1 MGEVVKFKSNHAYG
15 ELKSRLV
22 GKAPPSRKD
31 AQNTFLTLNEFL
43 ESKFSGTKR
52 KLNSVDAVAIGLR
65 HGIDPDLLISV
76 KKSADQ
82 AIIARTGQVLY
93 GENKSDLFGW
103 SSDMSEDGLH
113 LAVGSILNDGG
124 YTNAGSVRVYSR
136 GSEED
141 AWVQKGVDIDGE
153 AAQDYSGWSISLSS
167 DGTRLVVGA
176 VFNDD
181 GSTIN
186 SGHVRIYDWNSGASR
201 WDQLGPDLNGE
212 SAGDFFGYSISLS
225 KNKNYLAV
233 GAPYGL
239 DTRGYVRVYYW
250 DASNW
255 VQVGPR
261 LDGGVDSYEYF
272 GTSVALSEDGSRL
285 IVSSPHYYS
294 KTGKVN
300 LYKVEDSI
308 NFLDSKVGS
317 AFLSSF
323 GNSLDLKSNI
333 VALSETGY
341 NQPKIIMYDISSDK
355 FVEQSNNT
363 ILLINPFDVRVKL
376 SYDGNNLIYGMSGFN
391 SDSSVINSRDIL
403 GMRGHVN
410 VYKRHNDKWIQRGW
424 KMNPIGGGQTDE
436 FGKSVSIS
444 GDGGIICIS
453 APRKDVP
460 SASTYTVKPISHYVT
475 PTITLNSLNP
485 FPLQAN
491 TTYVEPGA
499 VTDTGADI
507 TIVGDVEDSTKEDA
521 QYDILYTSQ
530 DGFGNVV
537 TKTRTVIIT
546 KDPAIPTMVL
556 NGDAT
561 VLVKVDGIFNDPGVT
576 TNILSTVITDNSTLN
591 LNKLGA
597 YEVKYTT
604 VSSYGIKS
612 SQIIT
617 RTVVVVNDIDFTGS
631 ALTGKFACMSTDGY
645 MVGIGNFLD
654 DTVVFNE
661 WDPVAN
667 DWKSIGQKIQGPI
680 SSNFGGALALSNDG
694 LTVVIG
700 APTFNSTGVVRVYE
714 YKFHVNKWVQKGGDI
729 TEGVEGDTIG
739 EFVTISGDG
748 SVVSCGASQPTGVKN
763 PYIFTYKYTS
773 SSSTWVKIHEYTEP
787 ITLGNS
793 VQKKKFSCALNNDGS
808 LVLVG
813 SPMNNYTTGAV
824 FVYDTSDASLKFS
837 VLGAAVGN
845 YLGESVNFS
854 ANARRLV
861 IGDVG
866 GACVKIYNQDEVT
879 NVWNQLGNKIY
890 EAGSSVNLS
899 KNGDIVTF
907 SIPAT
912 QGYGKVYQYKWDG
925 FFWLPIIE
933 EFSDNGNGTSF
944 GRRVFVTEDASSIL
958 VESAI
963 TNQLY
968 RWNVVRPFFTL
979 NGSRITRGRVDQ
991 VYNYDYV
998 TTSSNVVISG
1008 VVDTSSTSEYVIKYT
1023 MTENDVS
1030 DVVYQ
1035 VLSTSGELLQLGLT
1049 ITSSTPDKLGW
1060 SASISGDGNYLV
1072 VGMPGYDSDRGMA
1085 KIYRLNLIDVTWDEM
1100 ISLTGPNPSGSYGYS
1115 VSISKDG
1122 SRVAIGAPN
1131 YGAGM
1136 VQVFEYTTTWNL
1148 IGSQINGGEMGNT
1161 FGWSVSLSGSG
1172 EYLTVGEPRKS
1183 FQVNTGVGGV
1193 QTYRYISSGWVK
1205 QTSLSFEN
1213 TQVEHQIGYDAVI
1226 SSSNNVVLFGAPTAG
1241 PGYIKISS
1249 YLGGNVPIFAQPMTF
1264 GERFGWCVSISDDGS
1279 IFAVGAPFFNA
1290 KRGRVLI
1297 YDATTTPP
1305 SLRGSPIIGANNND
1319 ELGGSLHLSGN
1330 GQKLLLYSKQ
1340 GRVSNYQYVGS
1351 EWVVIS
1357 DEILTSKVTDSNF
1370 GYSLSTS
1377 TTGNRMVI
1385 SSPLFENSSGMVQ
1398 IFSTET
1404 LRISNAD
1411 FIPPVIT
1418 LNSEISIVHRK
1429 DTTFNDSG
1437 VTRDDGEVSFD
1448 VTGAVDSS
1456 VNGSYTLTYS
1466 ATDVAGNVSN
1476 PLSRIVNV
1484 KDSTILNQLSTFSAP
1499 IRSRNRNTA
1508 IAEKRVALC
1517 TPAVKVYDVSDD
1529 VNPTVYNQV
1538 AQVLPDGDQVGLS
1551 QDGTKLYITKFIDA
1565 TSGKLSVYSL
1575 GEAGFVYAQTPFSNA
1590 VTSVDFGT
1598 RNLYD
1603 STRQSS
1609 DYRSNLFGT
1618 GVVPYGEQYRQ
1629 SFKFKNLA
1637 MSNDGRYIAIGKP
1650 RETET
1655 SFGTTASV
1663 SIYKLSSETTENDI
1677 FNQIGYTTSRS
1688 FIESLAV
1695 SEAGDRLITQ
1705 DGDGDRVLIYN
1716 RDDYSLTGWNLEFE
1730 HTDTI
1735 QGKVAMSHDGN
1746 RAAFVVPPSLNVDPI
1761 TLIGDSTIVHG
1772 KGETFTDPGFSYSGT
1787 GSVIVTGT
1795 VDTDT
1800 VGEYIIT
1807 YETSNNKQVRIVRVQ
1822 DLGTLFNNSY
1832 STTNIPYGPNFA
1844 GWTGTWRNQDFPL
1857 FTVPVGFV
1865 QPANPEFELSI
1876 TLNGRIPVAGNLQY
1890 MSIQIYT
1897 EFGDPSDPVIG
1908 FSSSI
1913 NFTSSG
1919 SGQGE
1924 SYSYYGGTTYTNK
1937 INTKTTID
1945 SGLLAGGDQVRG
1957 RLHLYN
1963 TFFSTFDV
1971 DVTIKYSNTA
1981 TPVTIPTVTLN
1992 GFAQNN
1998 IDIGE
2003 NFVDP
2008 GVTST
2013 DVISLIDAPTFP
2025 QTTSSTKA
2033 IIYRAVN
2040 TSGVSGYAVRYV
2052 NISDIE
2058 KVVIYG
2064 RSGGTWSQVANSI
2077 STPTSLETYSFKDIN
2092 VSNNGNRVVFSKH
2105 NKNIIYDLDQ
2115 SVYPQVWTKTGEI
2128 TRDAVCI
2135 KMSGDGNRI
2144 VIGDY
2149 SGQVYL
2155 YEYSNGVWALELTIP
2170 HDSSLSFN
2178 AGDYQTASIDISKD
2192 GAYIIAGY
2200 TGVYGLGGVTV
2211 YTINGS
2217 KRGQTI
2223 HSSSVVGE
2231 KVSISSDGTKILT
2244 MKSSTSTG
2252 LISFAYYEYNSGSW
2266 IEHGPDVYSGLNNLL
2281 NLSLSGNGNNL
2292 LLLYVNRFI
2301 TNTPAT
2307 EITEVGWQKLGSDIT
2322 MSSIAPLP
2330 HDLLNPMY
2338 LNQVATAT
2346 NLGSTGYWHIT
2357 DSSGA
2362 VTGNPN
2368 VITNATGTGTLAGVD
2383 YTAGHTFDVN
2393 QVPITPTSPNTSFL
2407 WQVAGATGSR
2417 ETPGRPIITLF
2428 DSLINL
2434 KQLGHVVEISDN
2446 GLVVAIGLPFLAMGE
2461 GTTVVA
2467 RGAAA
2472 VFTWD
2477 NSNWVQL
2484 GGLIVPK
2491 YQNNASLSEAQNLK
2505 AESTMYSGASI
2516 SLSGDGQYLCV
2527 GSPGYHPDEADK
2539 VIASFGGTG
2548 AINQRLNSLPS
2559 THGATSWTLYKRNAA
2574 YVPANDYYSVGWEPI
2589 HTKYSEMSTSLASI
2603 SLIVPKRELIGHNVK
2618 VSSDGSFVVY
2628 DTRTDGIK
2636 IESTTYPWGPLQH
2649 IPNGV
2654 TTYLNNIEYTLGGTT
2669 YTYPIHYLGKNPA
2682 GNDDYVEDWNASG
2695 NVGKGGYVA
2704 RMWPHSYI
2712 SLSSNDKFL
2721 TVSEPEVTLPT
2732 TITTDGGTTFF
2743 TPVWTTSNRS
2753 ARVNVYKRDSGGT
2766 WSLHGPMIESTSIP
2780 HFASSYSSISDD
2792 GKRLVVPS
2800 KDDFSKFHTY
2810 TYDVYNESWTTSTTP
2825 QNIDNTNDNGSLTTA
2840 ELQNF
2845 TAAAQS
2851 ITLMSG
2857 DGTKVASLYFGD
2869 QVATQNTKLPVFR
2882 LYTIGSLSTLTQW
2895 NQRGGNINLSSTGG
2909 INTFYNFYTVSE
2921 KIITPSVSISNDA
2934 TKLAVGLAND
2944 NVVKVFNY
2952 SNDTWSEVASLTN
2965 TGHFGDQVVLT
2976 RDGNSLAVSAPGN
2989 TNGEVFLYDTST
3001 SSVTLKADTLQN
3013 TSLNSNGNF
3022 GYSLGLSDD
3031 CTRLFIGDPD
3041 YSNDVSD
3048 ITRDTGRVVIKEY
3061 DASGTLG
3068 FSSGTEIEITRGG
3081 ALQVATDRH
3090 TRFGESLDVSG
3101 DGTRLIASRFGLL
3114 DTTFTGDPYTGLEI
3128 SELWDR
3134 DSQTGNWSK
3143 KDLQPI
3149 VPIVVNSIS
3158 SGNSEQYYQSPIVK
3172 ISESGDYFFYGVSE
3186 PSNTSYGSNVALTAT
3201 QQYFSPILTL
3211 TGAST
3216 VEIIIGSPYTELG
3229 CTSDGSN
3236 DTIVITDNIVN
3247 TVLGVYTVRYTTTR
3261 FGLSNFIERKVS
3273 VITSNTP
3280 PTITLIGDSVINI
3293 TQPVVYTEPNPAAT
3307 AVGGSLE
3314 TYGSPPDGS
3323 TSGTFTMRYV
3333 VRNTFGTATVQRT
3346 ITIEND
3352 TTPPVITPWGGDITH
3367 KFDEIYHDPSYI
3379 GSDGNEYIRVTTPSY
3394 ALTVSKIPSYRGTN
3408 LITYSATDQ
3417 AGNIGTF
3424 VRNVY
3429 VKDDMEATT
3438 IQHQLDDSIYSTIS
3452 NDGSM
3457 QARIRKTTNDVFIYG
3472 VPPSTMDEMTLSGFG
3487 SMEGQMVKLSSNGQI
3502 IAFTTLDGV
3511 RVYANGVER
3520 LAAVS
3525 RFVEP
3530 GSSAYHIELSNDGD
3544 TIAVSYPG
3552 GNAQYLEEVV
3562 IFRWNSTST
3571 QYVEDHSIASAAVTG
3586 LGDTMSLSSNG
3597 NRIALGS
3604 SKFGGG
3610 SGSNISSTKS
3620 SFATPSPTLDGVQN
3634 WYGTTERGY
3643 QLTSYGVGGANNTMY
3658 WPVTLGASWSVSWDW
3673 YIYGPRWGGADDMRL
3688 IYFATNPITAYEAS
3702 VHNGYNNF
3710 YEFWEG
3716 DTHQIRDNNDI
3727 YKKSVNVYYPLSRWL
3742 TVEVSYDS
3750 GVMTSTVKHD
3760 TQVISSITYNFGT
3773 AHQNLYGA
3781 QTYFGFSGRT
3791 GGVSSTQ
3798 YIRNINLKTSQEKT
3812 GQIKVYDRIGANSWS
3827 QVGAGIEGGLEN
3839 QGLGKNVKLSGDG
3852 STLLNKNEG
3861 LDAKGQTVSVFTLNS
3876 GTWTKNN
3883 TLIDNLNTRTLLTGN
3898 THELI
3903 DISDDGSLL
3912 IYAKGTGSEKY
3923 VSHPSGLS
3931 TKYIDGYKLES
3942 GVYKHSLTI
3951 PESSSS
3957 PTKLVQVTGDG
3968 SKVLLHTD
3976 NDTVL
3981 HSVTDTVFNPVI
3993 TLTHQNDSDTLR
4005 VSTYT
4010 EQGATSNVTDGSSVV
4025 VGGDTVTNTVGTY
4038 IVRYSVTDSI
4048 TGKSAHRI
4056 RTVVII

>member
-1 MGEVVKFKSNHAYG
+1 MGEVVNFKSNHAYG

-22 GKAPPSRKD
+22 GAAPPSRKD
-31 AQNTFLTLNEFL
+31 AQNTFLTLKEFL
-43 ESKFSGTKR
+43 ESKFNGTK
-52 KLNSVDAVAIGLR
+52 KKMNSVDAVAIGLR
-65 HGIDPDLLISV
+65 NGIDPDLLISV

-82 AIIARTGQVLY
+82 VIIAKTGQVLY
-93 GENKSDLFGW
+93 GERRSDLFGW
-103 SSDMSEDGLH
+103 STDMSEDGLH
-113 LAVGSILNDGG
+113 LAVGSIFNDDGG
-124 YTNAGSVRVYSR
+124 TNSGSIRVYSR

-176 VFNDD
+176 VFNDN

-186 SGHVRIYDWNSGASR
+186 SGHVRVYDWNSGASR
-201 WDQLGPDLNGE
+201 WDQLGPDLNGV

-250 DASNW
+250 NESNW
-255 VQVGPR
+255 VQVGPD
-261 LDGGVDSYEYF
+261 LEGGVLESGDYSYEYF
-272 GTSVALSEDGSRL
+272 GKSVALSEDGSRL
-285 IVSSPHYYS
+285 VVSAPHYYS
-294 KTGKVN
+294 KTGRVN
-300 LYKVEDSI
+300 LYNVDQGSNSI
-308 NFLDSKVGS
+308 NLLDSKVGS

-341 NQPKIIMYDISSDK
+341 NLPKIITYDISSDK

-363 ILLINPFDVRVKL
+363 ISLVNPFDVHVKL
-376 SYDGNNLIYGMSGFN
+376 SYDGNHLIYGMSGFN
-391 SDSSVINSRDIL
+391 SDSGVIKSGVML
-403 GMRGHVN
+403 GMRGHVK
-410 VYKRHNDKWIQRGW
+410 VFKRHNDRWIQNGW
-424 KMNPIGGGQTDE
+424 KMNPIGGGKTDE

-460 SASTYTVKPISHYVT
+460 SSDIGCVTTYTVKPISHYVT
-475 PTITLNSLNP
+475 PTITLNFLNP
-485 FPLQAN
+485 YPLQAN

-507 TIVGDVEDSTKEDA
+507 TITGGVGDSTIEGA

-537 TKTRTVIIT
+537 TKTRTVKIT
-546 KDPAIPTMVL
+546 KDPAIPVMVL

-561 VLVKVDGIFNDPGVT
+561 VLVKVNGIFNDPGVT
-576 TNILSTVITDNSTLN
+576 TSVLSTVITDNSALN
-591 LNKLGA
+591 LTKLGV
-597 YEVKYTT
+597 YEVKYTA
-604 VSSYGIKS
+604 VSSYGINS
-612 SQIIT
+612 SQIID

-631 ALTGKFACMSTDGY
+631 ALPGKIACMSTDGY
-645 MVGIGNFLD
+645 MVGIGDFTD
-654 DTVVFNE
+654 DTVVFNHWD
-661 WDPVAN
+661 WDPLVN
-667 DWKSIGQKIQGPI
+667 DWKQIGQKIQGVTG
-680 SSNFGGALALSNDG
+680 SSFGGALALSDDG
-694 LTVVIG
+694 LTVAIG
-700 APTFNSTGVVRVYE
+700 APTFNLTGLVRVYE

-729 TEGVEGDTIG
+729 IEGVEGDAIG

-773 SSSTWVKIHEYTEP
+773 SSSTWVKIHEYAEP
-787 ITLGNS
+787 TSLGNS
-793 VQKKKFSCALNNDGS
+793 IEKKKFSCALNNDGS

-854 ANARRLV
+854 ANARRIV

-879 NVWNQLGNKIY
+879 NDWNQLGNKIY
-890 EAGSSVNLS
+890 GGGSSVNLS

-907 SIPAT
+907 STPAT

-925 FFWLPIIE
+925 LFWFPIIE

-958 VESAI
+958 VESTI

-968 RWNVVRPFFTL
+968 RWNAERPLFTL
-979 NGSRITRGRVDQ
+979 NGNGIVRAGVDQ
-991 VYNYDYV
+991 VYDYDYV
-998 TTSSNVVISG
+998 TTSSKLVISG
-1008 VVDTSSTSEYVIKYT
+1008 EVDTGVTNEYLIKYT
-1023 MTENDVS
+1023 MIRNPT

-1035 VLSTSGELLQLGLT
+1035 VVSTSGELLQLGLT
-1049 ITSSTPDKLGW
+1049 LQSFATSTTPNKFGW

-1085 KIYRLNLIDVTWDEM
+1085 KIYHLNLIDVTWDEM
-1100 ISLTGPNPSGSYGYS
+1100 ISLTGPNVGGSYGYS

-1131 YGAGM
+1131 FGEGM
-1136 VQVFEYTTTWNL
+1136 VEVYEYTTTWNL
-1148 IGSQINGGEMGNT
+1148 IGSQISGGETGNT

-1183 FQVNTGVGGV
+1183 LQVNTGVGGV
-1193 QTYRYISSGWVK
+1193 QTYRYISSEWVK

-1249 YLGGNVPIFAQPMTF
+1249 YLDGNVPIFATPMTF
-1264 GERFGWCVSISDDGS
+1264 GERFGWCVSISDDGT

-1305 SLRGSPIIGANNND
+1305 SLKGSPIIGANEND

-1351 EWVVIS
+1351 EWVVNS

-1385 SSPLFENSSGMVQ
+1385 SSPFFENSSGMVQ

-1404 LRISNAD
+1404 LQISNSD

-1418 LNSEISIVHRK
+1418 LNSENSIVHKK
-1429 DTTFNDSG
+1429 DTTFNDTG

-1456 VNGSYTLTYS
+1456 VFGSYTLVYS
-1466 ATDVAGNVSN
+1466 ATDAAGNVSN

-1484 KDSTILNQLSTFSAP
+1484 KDSTILNQLSTFPAP
-1499 IRSRNRNTA
+1499 VRSRNRNTA

-1517 TPAVKVYDVSDD
+1517 TPAIKVYDVSNE
-1529 VNPTVYNQV
+1529 VNPAVYNQV

-1551 QDGTKLYITKFIDA
+1551 QDGTKLYITKFIDT

-1575 GEAGFVYAQTPFSNA
+1575 GEVGFVYAQTPFSNV
-1590 VTSVDFGT
+1590 VTSVDFVT
-1598 RNLYD
+1598 RANYS
-1603 STRQSS
+1603 STRQSL
-1609 DYRSNLFGT
+1609 DRRSNLFGT

-1637 MSNDGRYIAIGKP
+1637 MSNDGENFAIGKP
-1650 RETET
+1650 KI
-1655 SFGTTASV
+1655 GYPNTASV
-1663 SIYKLSSETTENDI
+1663 SVYKFSSVTSENDI
-1677 FNQIGYTTSRS
+1677 FTQIGSTTSRS

-1695 SEAGDRLITQ
+1695 SEVGDRLITQ
-1705 DGDGDRVLIYN
+1705 EGDRVLIYN
-1716 RDDYSLTGWNLEFE
+1716 RYDFFPGWNLEFE

-1746 RAAFVVPPSLNVDPI
+1746 VAAFVISPSLNVDPI
-1761 TLIGDSTIVHG
+1761 TLTGDSTIVHV
-1772 KGETFTDPGFSYSGT
+1772 KGQTFTDPGFSYSGA
-1787 GSVIVTGT
+1787 GAVIVTGT
-1795 VDTDT
+1795 VDTDS

-1807 YETSNNKQVRIVRVQ
+1807 YESSNNKQVRIVRVN
-1822 DLGTLFNNSY
+1822 DSPTLSTFNGSY

-1857 FTVPVGFV
+1857 FTVPAGFV

-1876 TLNGRIPVAGNLQY
+1876 TLNGTIPVAGNWQY

-1897 EFGDPSDPVIG
+1897 DNG
-1908 FSSSI
+1908 FSTGIS
-1913 NFTSSG
+1913 FTSSG

-1924 SYSYYGGTTYTNK
+1924 SYSYYGGTIYTNK

-1945 SGLLAGGDQVRG
+1945 SGSLSGGDQVRG

-1963 TFFSTFDV
+1963 TFFSTFHV
-1971 DVTIKYSNTA
+1971 DVTTTISTPTT
-1981 TPVTIPTVTLN
+1981 TPVPIPTVTLI
-1992 GFAQNN
+1992 GFPQNS
-1998 IDIGE
+1998 IDTGE

-2008 GVTST
+2008 GVTSNNST

-2025 QTTSSTKA
+2025 QASSSIQA

-2040 TSGVSGYAVRYV
+2040 TTGVSGYAVRYV
-2052 NISDIE
+2052 NISDVE
-2058 KVVIYG
+2058 KIVIYG
-2064 RSGGTWSQVANSI
+2064 RSGSTWSQVANSI
-2077 STPTSLETYSFKDIN
+2077 STPASLETFSFKHISL
-2092 VSNNGNRVVFSKH
+2092 SNNGNRLVFSKH
-2105 NKNIIYDLDQ
+2105 DKNIIYDLDQ
-2115 SVYPQVWTKTGEI
+2115 DNYPVVWIKTGEI

-2144 VIGDY
+2144 VIGD
-2149 SGQVYL
+2149 SIGQVYL
-2155 YEYSNGVWALELTIP
+2155 YEYSNGVWDLEITIY
-2170 HDSSLSFN
+2170 HDSSLTGN
-2178 AGDYQTASIDISKD
+2178 AGDYQTASIDISK
-2192 GAYIIAGY
+2192 GGEYIIAGY
-2200 TGVYGLGGVTV
+2200 ESSSPSRGVTV
-2211 YTINGS
+2211 YTIDGL
-2217 KRGQTI
+2217 KRGPTI
-2223 HSSSVVGE
+2223 HSSSVVAD
-2231 KVSISSDGTKILT
+2231 KVSISSDGTKLLT
-2244 MKSSTSTG
+2244 KKLSSG
-2252 LISFAYYEYNSGSW
+2252 LIKFAYYEYNSESISW
-2266 IEHGPDVYSGLNNLL
+2266 IEHGPSVYQGTTNLL
-2281 NLSLSGNGNNL
+2281 DLSLSGNGNNL
-2292 LLLYVNRFI
+2292 LLLYADRFI
-2301 TNTPAT
+2301 TNTPAKQT
-2307 EITEVGWQKLGSDIT
+2307 IEVGWEKVGSDIVR
-2322 MSSIAPLP
+2322 SAIFQLP
-2330 HDLLNPMY
+2330 NDTNPPP
-2338 LNQVATAT
+2338 
-2346 NLGSTGYWHIT
+2346 S
-2357 DSSGA
+2357 
-2362 VTGNPN
+2362 
-2368 VITNATGTGTLAGVD
+2368 
-2383 YTAGHTFDVN
+2383 
-2393 QVPITPTSPNTSFL
+2393 
-2407 WQVAGATGSR
+2407 
-2417 ETPGRPIITLF
+2417 TPGARSTPGGILHP
-2428 DSLINL
+2428 S
-2434 KQLGHVVEISDN
+2434 QLYYDLEEIGHVVEISDD
-2446 GLVVAIGLPFLAMGE
+2446 GLTVAIGLPFLAMGT
-2461 GTTVVA
+2461 GSTIVA
-2467 RGAAA
+2467 IGAAV
-2472 VFTWD
+2472 VFTWGGSD
-2477 NSNWVQL
+2477 WVQL

-2491 YQNNASLSEAQNLK
+2491 YTNNASLSLKQNMK
-2505 AESTMYSGASI
+2505 AESHMYSGASI

-2539 VIASFGGTG
+2539 DIYGTREER
-2548 AINQRLNSLPS
+2548 INSLPS
-2559 THGATSWTLYKRNAA
+2559 THGATSWTLYKRDATYA
-2574 YVPANDYYSVGWEPI
+2574 PTNDHYSVGWEPI

-2603 SLIVPKRELIGHNVK
+2603 STLVPKRELIGHNVK

-2636 IESTTYPWGPLQH
+2636 IEAFDSTTNTWGTSQH

-2654 TTYLNNIEYTLGGTT
+2654 TTYLNNIEYTSGGTT
-2669 YTYPIHYLGKNPA
+2669 YTYPIHYLGKNPT
-2682 GNDDYVEDWNASG
+2682 GDDYVEDWDASG
-2695 NVGKGGYVA
+2695 TVGKGGYVA

-2732 TITTDGGTTFF
+2732 TISTDGTTLF
-2743 TPVWTTSNRS
+2743 TPVWTTPNRS
-2753 ARVNVYKRDSGGT
+2753 ARVNVYTRNYGGS
-2766 WSLHGPMIESTSIP
+2766 WSLRGSKIDSTSIP

-2792 GKRLVVPS
+2792 GKILVVPS

-2810 TYDVYNESWTTSTTP
+2810 DYDIYNDSWTTSTTP
-2825 QNIDNTNDNGSLTTA
+2825 QNIDTTNDSGSLTTA

-2851 ITLMSG
+2851 ITLASG

-2869 QVATQNTKLPVFR
+2869 QVVNSSGFPQFR
-2882 LYTIGSLSTLTQW
+2882 LYTIGSLSTSARW
-2895 NQRGGNINLSSTGG
+2895 NQCGGNINLSSAGG
-2909 INTFYNFYTVSE
+2909 INTLDSVYTVSE

-2952 SNDTWSEVASLTN
+2952 SNDTWVEVASLTN

-2989 TNGEVFLYDTST
+2989 TYGEVFLYDTST
-3001 SSVTLKADTLQN
+3001 SSVTSKADTLQN
-3013 TSLNSNGNF
+3013 TSLHSNGNF

-3048 ITRDTGRVVIKEY
+3048 TTRDTGRVVIKEY

-3081 ALQVATDRH
+3081 ALQVAIDKH

-3172 ISESGDYFFYGVSE
+3172 ISDSGDFFFYGVSE
-3186 PSNTSYGSNVALTAT
+3186 PSNTSYGSNVALTTT

-3216 VEIIIGSPYTELG
+3216 VEIILGSPYAELG
-3229 CTSDGSN
+3229 CTSDNSN
-3236 DTIVITDNIVN
+3236 DTIVITNNIDN

-3273 VITSNTP
+3273 IITPDTA

-3293 TQPVVYTEPNPAAT
+3293 TQPDVYNEPNPAAT
-3307 AVGGSLE
+3307 AVGGILE

-3333 VRNTFGTATVQRT
+3333 VRNPLGTATVERT
-3346 ITIEND
+3346 ITVSPDI
-3352 TTPPVITPWGGDITH
+3352 TPPVITPWGGNITH
-3367 KFDEIYHDPSYI
+3367 KFNTTYNDPSYI
-3379 GSDGNEYIRVTTPSY
+3379 GSDGNESILVTTPSY

-3408 LITYSATDQ
+3408 LITYSAADQ

-3429 VKDDMEATT
+3429 VKDDMEAAT
-3438 IQHQLDDSIYSTIS
+3438 IQQQLDDSYYSTIS
-3452 NDGSM
+3452 NDGSR
-3457 QARIRKTTNDVFIYG
+3457 QAIIRKATNDVVIYG
-3472 VPPSTMDEMTLSGFG
+3472 VPASSIQLQLSGFG

-3502 IAFTTLDGV
+3502 IAFTAPDGV
-3511 RVYANGVER
+3511 RVYAGGVER

-3525 RFVEP
+3525 RFTKS
-3530 GSSAYHIELSNDGD
+3530 GSSVYHIELSNDGD

-3562 IFRWNSTST
+3562 IFRWNST

-3586 LGDTMSLSSNG
+3586 LGDTISLSSNG

-3610 SGSNISSTKS
+3610 LGSNISSTKY
-3620 SFATPSPTLDGVQN
+3620 SFATPSPTLDGVKN
-3634 WYGTTERGY
+3634 WYGRSERGY
-3643 QLTSYGVGGANNTMY
+3643 QLTRYGIGGANNTMY

-3673 YIYGPRWGGADDMRL
+3673 YIYGPRWGGADDLRL

-3710 YEFWEG
+3710 YEFWQG
-3716 DTHQIRDNNDI
+3716 DTHQIRDNNDV
-3727 YKKSVNVYYPLSRWL
+3727 YKKSANVYYPLYRWL

-3760 TQVISSITYNFGT
+3760 TRVISSITHNFGA
-3773 AHQNLYGA
+3773 AHQNLYGT

-3791 GGVSSTQ
+3791 GGVSSSQ
-3798 YIRNINLKTSQEKT
+3798 YIRNINLKTLQDKV
-3812 GQIKVYDRIGANSWS
+3812 GQIKVHDRIGANSWS
-3827 QVGAGIEGGLEN
+3827 QVGADIEGGLEN

-3861 LDAKGQTVSVFTLNS
+3861 LDANEQNVSVYTLNS
-3876 GTWTKNN
+3876 GTWTKNS

-3912 IYAKGTGSEKY
+3912 IYSKGTGSEKY

-3976 NDTVL
+3976 NDIVL

-3993 TLTHQNDSDTLR
+3993 TLTHQNDSDILR
-4005 VSTYT
+4005 VVTYT

-4025 VGGDTVTNTVGTY
+4025 VGGDTGINTPGTY
-4038 IVRYSVTDSI
+4038 RVRYSVTDSI
-4048 TGKSAHRI
+4048 TGKSAHRS